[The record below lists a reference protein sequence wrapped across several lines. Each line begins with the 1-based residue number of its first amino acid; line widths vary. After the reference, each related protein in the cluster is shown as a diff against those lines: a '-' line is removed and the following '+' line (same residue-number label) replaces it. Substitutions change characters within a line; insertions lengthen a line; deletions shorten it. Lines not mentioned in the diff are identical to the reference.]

1 MMSILGRRIGKVL
14 ETLALYLVSEA
25 QVEVGASLISI
36 IFLKLFTSCYELL
49 TRC

>member
-25 QVEVGASLISI
+25 QVEVGASLISNNFFPI
-36 IFLKLFTSCYELL
+36 NAGNASFFFF
-49 TRC
+49 